1 MKNTTSAVKA
11 NKTVMVLLI
20 LGLSTIIFPLYMTII
35 IAFKQPSEMTNSIS
49 GLLSLPKTWSLN
61 NFREAMEVTDF
72 WRSFKPW
79 ELSEPAGSSGKRS
92 LISTFPG
99 IRRKRSI
106 RQSPGI

>member
-1 MKNTTSAVKA
+1 MKNTTTAVKA

-49 GLLSLPKTWSLN
+49 GILSLPKTWSLD

-72 WRSFKPW
+72 FEKQFADFRIDCCIIDYY
-79 ELSEPAGSSGKRS
+79 S
-92 LISTFPG
+92 LFNG
-99 IRRKRSI
+99 IYFRKK
-106 RQSPGI
+106 